1 MHKTEPQHL
10 NEQDLIFKHAFVD
23 GTWVEAT
30 NKSTFTVNNPL
41 NQSPISQ
48 VANLNAKDTELAI
61 ESAHK
66 ALDSWRSTLPSDRSR
81 LLMKWHDLILENQ
94 ESLARLMV
102 NEQGKPYPEARGE
115 IKYGA
120 SFIKWFAEEIL
131 RDQGSII
138 PPFAKGRRLLVLR
151 QAVGVVAA
159 ITPWNFPNAM
169 ITRKCAPALASGC
182 TVVVKPAEDTPLSA
196 LALAELAR
204 RAGFPK
210 GVFNVVTCDREQA
223 AEVGKMLCTH
233 PLVRKVGFTGST
245 VIGKRVMSLASS
257 TVKRVSL
264 ELGGNAPLIIFED
277 ADLKL
282 AMKGLFASK
291 FRNAGQTCIC
301 ANRIFVHESIMQE
314 FSNALV
320 AKCKSLQLGDGA
332 KQGTDIGPLINA
344 RAVERVSN
352 LLTQAQKAGAQILY
366 GGRILNEALQESTLG
381 VFLEPT
387 VITGL
392 DNQSEL
398 AQSEL
403 FAPIVHL
410 IPFNNEKEVLHMAND
425 TPYGLAAYFFTEDH
439 RRIWR
444 VSEGLEY
451 GMVGVNDGLI
461 SNTATP
467 FGGVKESGIGREGSS
482 WGLDEFVEV
491 KYVMLGGLN

>member
-1 MHKTEPQHL
+1 
-10 NEQDLIFKHAFVD
+10 
-23 GTWVEAT
+23 
-30 NKSTFTVNNPL
+30 
-41 NQSPISQ
+41 
-48 VANLNAKDTELAI
+48 
-61 ESAHK
+61 
-66 ALDSWRSTLPSDRSR
+66 
-81 LLMKWHDLILENQ
+81 
-94 ESLARLMV
+94 
-102 NEQGKPYPEARGE
+102 
-115 IKYGA
+115 
-120 SFIKWFAEEIL
+120 
-131 RDQGSII
+131 
-138 PPFAKGRRLLVLR
+138 
-151 QAVGVVAA
+151 
-159 ITPWNFPNAM
+159 
-169 ITRKCAPALASGC
+169 
-182 TVVVKPAEDTPLSA
+182 
-196 LALAELAR
+196 
-204 RAGFPK
+204 
-210 GVFNVVTCDREQA
+210 
-223 AEVGKMLCTH
+223 
-233 PLVRKVGFTGST
+233 
-245 VIGKRVMSLASS
+245 MSLASS

-332 KQGTDIGPLINA
+332 KQGIDIGPLINA

-366 GGRILNEALQESTLG
+366 GGRILNEALQESTPG